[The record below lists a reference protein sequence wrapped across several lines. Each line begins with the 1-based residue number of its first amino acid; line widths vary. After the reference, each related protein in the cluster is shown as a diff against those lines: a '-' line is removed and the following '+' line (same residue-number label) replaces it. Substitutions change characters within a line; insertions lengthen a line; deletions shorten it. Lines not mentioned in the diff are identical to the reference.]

1 VENAPVVNRL
11 YTTMQDDPVLKKD
24 VKVMGIGVGNKDKQ
38 LEAFKKSRRVQFP
51 LIADE
56 EGEAWT
62 ALGSAATPSMVIATP
77 AGKVLASHVGPI
89 KDFDAFL
96 KEIKELH
103 KKL

>member
-1 VENAPVVNRL
+1 
-11 YTTMQDDPVLKKD
+11 
-24 VKVMGIGVGNKDKQ
+24 
-38 LEAFKKSRRVQFP
+38 
-51 LIADE
+51 
-56 EGEAWT
+56 
-62 ALGSAATPSMVIATP
+62 MVITTP